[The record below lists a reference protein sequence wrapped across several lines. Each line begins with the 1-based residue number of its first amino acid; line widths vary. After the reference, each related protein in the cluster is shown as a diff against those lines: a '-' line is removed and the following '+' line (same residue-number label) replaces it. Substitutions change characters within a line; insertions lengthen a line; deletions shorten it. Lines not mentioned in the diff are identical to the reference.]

1 MSWEVQTMKS
11 KISFFN
17 AGLFKSTLRRFW
29 PLWTIHFAGWLLFLP
44 VLTLM
49 NNLGPNKSTDFI
61 FAICESAVFASSV
74 VAFIMAILAA
84 MAVFSFMYSSRST
97 GLIASLP
104 VRREAIFGSAWL
116 GGVFAV
122 LASNL
127 VIALL
132 TFLFSLDA
140 TINTALAFK
149 AAFTWLGV
157 YSMQFIL
164 FYGIASLTAVMTG
177 SIAVLP
183 ILYIIFNFL
192 VVGMETIIR
201 LDFSCLIW
209 GMSNSS
215 FDCVL
220 DFLSPLVYMLEKFT
234 PVLKYN
240 TPYAYDTYGLA
251 LQTRECISFTFDYWL
266 PSAIYCVVG
275 LVFSAAAL
283 MIFRRRRMESAG
295 DVIAVRC
302 MRPVFKYGVTVC
314 SALCGGLLL
323 YTVLFALFESRSA
336 SVFIMIL
343 SMIIFAFI
351 GYFGAKM
358 LLEKSFHVFRGSWVG
373 FIVVCCLCAV
383 FTLCCDLDV
392 CGIGAYVPK
401 EGSIKSITVYQTGSV
416 EDPAIIENYRQLHEK
431 IVSYKDE
438 YEHIVYSDDTES
450 IMFEYELKN
459 GRTVSREYTLPM
471 DDENVERYYELANT
485 PSLLLE
491 RFSPSIPADEEHCS
505 QAILYIGDNQIIDL
519 TPAQAIDFYRNA
531 LLPDI
536 KAGHKVIS
544 RTYDDIIATMYITF
558 EQEIDNSRYYDSQD
572 IVVEITT
579 DCTECIS
586 WIKDNLGIDIEEDT
600 QYYD

>member
-209 GMSNSS
+209 GMSNGS

-450 IMFEYELKN
+450 IMFEYKLKN

-485 PSLLLE
+485 PNLLLE

-558 EQEIDNSRYYDSQD
+558 EQAIDNSRYYDSQD

>member
-17 AGLFKSTLRRFW
+17 AGLFRSTLRRFW

-49 NNLGPNKSTDFI
+49 NNLGPNKSTNFI
-61 FAICESAVFASSV
+61 FAICENAVFASSV

-192 VVGMETIIR
+192 VVGMEAIIR

-209 GMSNSS
+209 GMSNGS

-220 DFLSPLVYMLEKFT
+220 DFLSPLFYMVGSFVPDVE
-234 PVLKYN
+234 YN
-240 TPYAYDTYGLA
+240 TPYVADTLGSL
-251 LQTRECISFTFDYWL
+251 LDRECVAVTYSHWL
-266 PSAIYCVVG
+266 PTVIYCLVG
-275 LVFSAAAL
+275 LIFSAAAL
-283 MIFRRRRMESAG
+283 MVFRKRRMESAG
-295 DVIAVRC
+295 EVVAVRC
-302 MRPVFKYGVTVC
+302 MHPVFKYGVTVC

-401 EGSIKSITVYQTGSV
+401 EGSIKSITVYQRGPV

-505 QAILYIGDNQIIDL
+505 QAILYIGDNQRIDL

>member
-1 MSWEVQTMKS
+1 MRS

-29 PLWTIHFAGWLLFLP
+29 PLWIIHFAGWLLFLP

-49 NNLGPNKSTDFI
+49 NNFGPNRSTDFI

-104 VRREAIFGSAWL
+104 VRREAIFGSTWL
-116 GGVFAV
+116 GGVFV
-122 LASNL
+122 IVGSNL

-132 TFLFSLDA
+132 TFLFSLGA
-140 TINTALAFK
+140 TTSAALAFK
-149 AAFTWLGV
+149 AVCIWLGV

-192 VVGMETIIR
+192 VVGMEAIIR

-209 GMSNSS
+209 GMSNGS

-220 DFLSPLVYMLEKFT
+220 DFLSPLFYMVGSFVPDVE
-234 PVLKYN
+234 YN
-240 TPYAYDTYGLA
+240 TPYVADTLGSL
-251 LQTRECISFTFDYWL
+251 LDRECVAVTYSHWL
-266 PSAIYCVVG
+266 PTVIYCLVG
-275 LVFSAAAL
+275 LIFSAAAL
-283 MIFRRRRMESAG
+283 MVFRKRRMESAG
-295 DVIAVRC
+295 DVVAVRC
-302 MRPVFKYGVTVC
+302 MHPVFKYGVTVC

-392 CGIGAYVPK
+392 LGIGSYVPK
-401 EGSIKSITVYQTGSV
+401 VSSVKSLNVNYAGRIVDPSV
-416 EDPAIIENYRQLHEK
+416 IEDYIQLHK
-431 IVSYKDE
+431 DIVSKKDRYENNSYADSYE
-438 YEHIVYSDDTES
+438 YVT
-450 IMFEYELKN
+450 FN
-459 GRTVSREYTLPM
+459 YTLKDDRTISRAYMLPF
-471 DDENVERYYELANT
+471 DDENAARYYGLSN
-485 PSLLLE
+485 SVSILLE

-505 QAILYIGDNQIIDL
+505 QAILYIGDNQRIDL

>member
-17 AGLFKSTLRRFW
+17 AGLFRSTLRRFW

-49 NNLGPNKSTDFI
+49 NNLGPNKSTKFI
-61 FAICESAVFASSV
+61 FTICESAVFASSV

-116 GGVFAV
+116 GGVFV
-122 LASNL
+122 IVGSNL

-132 TFLFSLDA
+132 TFLFSLGA
-140 TINTALAFK
+140 TTSAALAFK
-149 AAFTWLGV
+149 AVCIWLGV

-192 VVGMETIIR
+192 VVGMEAIIR

-209 GMSNSS
+209 GMSNGS

-220 DFLSPLVYMLEKFT
+220 DFLSPLFYMVGSFVPDVE
-234 PVLKYN
+234 YN
-240 TPYAYDTYGLA
+240 TPYVADTLGSL
-251 LQTRECISFTFDYWL
+251 LDRECVAVTYSHWL
-266 PSAIYCVVG
+266 PTVIYCLVG
-275 LVFSAAAL
+275 LIFSAAAL
-283 MIFRRRRMESAG
+283 MVFRKRRMESAG
-295 DVIAVRC
+295 DVVAVRC
-302 MRPVFKYGVTVC
+302 MHPVFKYGVTVC

-401 EGSIKSITVYQTGSV
+401 EGSIKSITVYQRGPV

>member
-17 AGLFKSTLRRFW
+17 AGLFRSTLRRFW

-49 NNLGPNKSTDFI
+49 NNFGPNRSTDFI
-61 FAICESAVFASSV
+61 FAICESAVFASPII
-74 VAFIMAILAA
+74 AFIMAILAA

-104 VRREAIFGSAWL
+104 VSREAIFGSTWL
-116 GGVFAV
+116 GGVFV
-122 LASNL
+122 IVGSNL

-132 TFLFSLDA
+132 TFLFSLGA
-140 TINTALAFK
+140 TTSAALAFK
-149 AAFTWLGV
+149 AVCIWLGV

-192 VVGMETIIR
+192 VVGMEAIIR

-209 GMSNSS
+209 GMSNGS

-220 DFLSPLVYMLEKFT
+220 DFLSPLFYMVGSFVPDVE
-234 PVLKYN
+234 YN
-240 TPYAYDTYGLA
+240 TPYVADTLGSL
-251 LQTRECISFTFDYWL
+251 LDRECVAVTYSHWL
-266 PSAIYCVVG
+266 PTVIYCLVG
-275 LVFSAAAL
+275 LIFSAAAL
-283 MIFRRRRMESAG
+283 MVFRKRRMESAG
-295 DVIAVRC
+295 DVVAVRC
-302 MRPVFKYGVTVC
+302 MHPVFKYGVTVC

-401 EGSIKSITVYQTGSV
+401 EGSIKSITVYQRGPV

>member
-17 AGLFKSTLRRFW
+17 AGLFRSTLRRFW

-104 VRREAIFGSAWL
+104 VRREAIFGSVWL

-192 VVGMETIIR
+192 AVGMETIIR

-209 GMSNSS
+209 GMSNGS

-450 IMFEYELKN
+450 IMFEYKLKN

>member
-1 MSWEVQTMKS
+1 MKS

-49 NNLGPNKSTDFI
+49 NNLGPNKSTNFI

-192 VVGMETIIR
+192 VVGMEAIIR

-209 GMSNSS
+209 GMSNDS

-220 DFLSPLVYMLEKFT
+220 DFLSPLVYMVGSFVPDVE
-234 PVLKYN
+234 YN
-240 TPYAYDTYGLA
+240 TPYVADTLGSL
-251 LQTRECISFTFDYWL
+251 LDRECVAVTYSHWL
-266 PSAIYCVVG
+266 PTVIYCLVG
-275 LVFSAAAL
+275 LIFSAAAL
-283 MIFRRRRMESAG
+283 MVFRKRRMESAG
-295 DVIAVRC
+295 DVVAVRC
-302 MRPVFKYGVTVC
+302 MHPVFKYGVTVC

-450 IMFEYELKN
+450 IMFEYKLKN

>member
-1 MSWEVQTMKS
+1 MKS

-49 NNLGPNKSTDFI
+49 NNFGPNRSTDFI

-132 TFLFSLDA
+132 TFLFSLGA

-192 VVGMETIIR
+192 AVGMEAIIR

-209 GMSNSS
+209 GMSNGS

-251 LQTRECISFTFDYWL
+251 LQTSECISFTFDYWL
-266 PSAIYCVVG
+266 PTVIYCLVG
-275 LVFSAAAL
+275 LIFSAAAL
-283 MIFRRRRMESAG
+283 MVFRKRRMESAG

-485 PSLLLE
+485 PNLLLE

-505 QAILYIGDNQIIDL
+505 QAILYIGDNQKIDL

>member
-17 AGLFKSTLRRFW
+17 AGLFRSTLRRFW

-49 NNLGPNKSTDFI
+49 NNLGPNKSTNFI

-104 VRREAIFGSAWL
+104 VRREAIFGSTWL
-116 GGVFAV
+116 GGVFV
-122 LASNL
+122 IVGSNL

-132 TFLFSLDA
+132 TFLFSLGA
-140 TINTALAFK
+140 TTSAALAFK
-149 AAFTWLGV
+149 AVCIWLGV

-192 VVGMETIIR
+192 VVGMEAIIR

-209 GMSNSS
+209 GMSNDS

-220 DFLSPLVYMLEKFT
+220 DFLSPLVYMLENFT

-251 LQTRECISFTFDYWL
+251 LQTSECISFTFNYWL

-295 DVIAVRC
+295 DVVAVRC
-302 MRPVFKYGVTVC
+302 MHPVFKYGVTVC

-450 IMFEYELKN
+450 IMFEYKLKN

-485 PSLLLE
+485 PNLLLE

-586 WIKDNLGIDIEEDT
+586 WIKDNLGIEIEEDT

>member
-17 AGLFKSTLRRFW
+17 AGLFRSTLRRFW

-49 NNLGPNKSTDFI
+49 NNLGPNKSTKFI
-61 FAICESAVFASSV
+61 FTICESAVFASPII
-74 VAFIMAILAA
+74 AFIMAILAA
-84 MAVFSFMYSSRST
+84 MAVFSFMYNSRST

-104 VRREAIFGSAWL
+104 VRREAIFCSTWL
-116 GGVFAV
+116 GGVFV
-122 LASNL
+122 IVGSNL

-132 TFLFSLDA
+132 TFLFSLGA
-140 TINTALAFK
+140 TTSAALAFK
-149 AAFTWLGV
+149 AVCIWLGV

-164 FYGIASLTAVMTG
+164 FFGIASLTAVMTG

-192 VVGMETIIR
+192 AVGMESIIR

-209 GMSNSS
+209 GMSNGS

-220 DFLSPLVYMLEKFT
+220 DFLSPLVYMVGSFVPDVE
-234 PVLKYN
+234 YN
-240 TPYAYDTYGLA
+240 TPYVADTLGSL
-251 LQTRECISFTFDYWL
+251 LDRECVAVTYSHWL
-266 PSAIYCVVG
+266 PTVIYCLVG
-275 LVFSAAAL
+275 LIFSAAAL
-283 MIFRRRRMESAG
+283 MVFRKRRMESAG
-295 DVIAVRC
+295 DVVAVRC
-302 MRPVFKYGVTVC
+302 MHPVFKYGVTVC

-450 IMFEYELKN
+450 IMFEYKLKN

-485 PSLLLE
+485 PNLLLE

-558 EQEIDNSRYYDSQD
+558 EQAIDNSRYYDSQD

-586 WIKDNLGIDIEEDT
+586 WIKDNLGIDIEEDA

>member
-17 AGLFKSTLRRFW
+17 AGLFRSTLRRFW

-49 NNLGPNKSTDFI
+49 NNLGPNRSTKFI
-61 FAICESAVFASSV
+61 FTICESAVFASSV

-132 TFLFSLDA
+132 TFLFSLGA

-192 VVGMETIIR
+192 AVGMETIIR

-209 GMSNSS
+209 GMSNGS

-220 DFLSPLVYMLEKFT
+220 DFLSPLVYMVGSFVPDVE
-234 PVLKYN
+234 YN
-240 TPYAYDTYGLA
+240 TPYVADTLGSL
-251 LQTRECISFTFDYWL
+251 LDRECVAVTYSHWL
-266 PSAIYCVVG
+266 PTVIYCLVG
-275 LVFSAAAL
+275 LIFSAAAL
-283 MIFRRRRMESAG
+283 MVFRKRRMESAG
-295 DVIAVRC
+295 DVVAVRC
-302 MRPVFKYGVTVC
+302 MHPVFKYGVTVC

-450 IMFEYELKN
+450 IMFEYKLKN

-485 PSLLLE
+485 PNLLLE

-505 QAILYIGDNQIIDL
+505 RAILYIGDNQIIDL

>member
-17 AGLFKSTLRRFW
+17 AGLFRSTLRRFW

-49 NNLGPNKSTDFI
+49 NNLGPNKSTKFI
-61 FAICESAVFASSV
+61 FTICESAVFASSV

-132 TFLFSLDA
+132 TFLFSLGA

-192 VVGMETIIR
+192 AVGMETIIR

-209 GMSNSS
+209 GMSNVS

-220 DFLSPLVYMLEKFT
+220 DFLSPLVYMVGSFVPDVE
-234 PVLKYN
+234 YN
-240 TPYAYDTYGLA
+240 TPYVADTLGSL
-251 LQTRECISFTFDYWL
+251 LDRECVAVTYSHWL
-266 PSAIYCVVG
+266 PTVIYCLVG
-275 LVFSAAAL
+275 LIFSAAAL
-283 MIFRRRRMESAG
+283 MVFRKRRMESAG
-295 DVIAVRC
+295 DVVAVRC
-302 MRPVFKYGVTVC
+302 MHPVFKYGVTVC

-450 IMFEYELKN
+450 IMFEYKLKN

>member
-17 AGLFKSTLRRFW
+17 AGLFRSTLRRFW

-49 NNLGPNKSTDFI
+49 NNLGPNKSTKFI
-61 FAICESAVFASSV
+61 FTICESAVFASSV

-192 VVGMETIIR
+192 AVGMESIIR

-209 GMSNSS
+209 GMSNGS

-220 DFLSPLVYMLEKFT
+220 DFLSPLVYMVGSFVPDVE
-234 PVLKYN
+234 YN
-240 TPYAYDTYGLA
+240 TPYVADTLGSL
-251 LQTRECISFTFDYWL
+251 LDRECVAVTYSHWL
-266 PSAIYCVVG
+266 PTVIYCLVG
-275 LVFSAAAL
+275 LIFSAAAL
-283 MIFRRRRMESAG
+283 MVFRKRRMESAG
-295 DVIAVRC
+295 DVVAVRC
-302 MRPVFKYGVTVC
+302 MHPVFKYGVTVC

-450 IMFEYELKN
+450 IMFEYKLKN

>member
-49 NNLGPNKSTDFI
+49 NNLGPNKSTKFI
-61 FAICESAVFASSV
+61 FTICESAVFASPII
-74 VAFIMAILAA
+74 AFIMAILAA
-84 MAVFSFMYSSRST
+84 MAVFSFMYNSRST

-104 VRREAIFGSAWL
+104 VRREAIFCSTWL
-116 GGVFAV
+116 GGVFV
-122 LASNL
+122 IVGSNL

-132 TFLFSLDA
+132 TFLFSLGA
-140 TINTALAFK
+140 TTSAALAFK
-149 AAFTWLGV
+149 AVCIWLGV

-164 FYGIASLTAVMTG
+164 FFGIASLTAVMTG

-192 VVGMETIIR
+192 AVGMESIIR

-209 GMSNSS
+209 GMSNGS

-220 DFLSPLVYMLEKFT
+220 DFLSPLVYMVGSFVPDVE
-234 PVLKYN
+234 YN
-240 TPYAYDTYGLA
+240 TPYVADTLGSL
-251 LQTRECISFTFDYWL
+251 LDRECVAVTYSHWL
-266 PSAIYCVVG
+266 PTVIYCLVG
-275 LVFSAAAL
+275 LIFSAAAL
-283 MIFRRRRMESAG
+283 MVFRKRRMESAG
-295 DVIAVRC
+295 DVVAVRC
-302 MRPVFKYGVTVC
+302 MHPVFKYGVTVC

-323 YTVLFALFESRSA
+323 YTVLFALFESSSA

-450 IMFEYELKN
+450 IMFEYKLKN

>member
-17 AGLFKSTLRRFW
+17 AGLFRSTLRRFW

-192 VVGMETIIR
+192 AVGMETIIR

-220 DFLSPLVYMLEKFT
+220 DFLSPLFYMVGSFVPDVE
-234 PVLKYN
+234 YN
-240 TPYAYDTYGLA
+240 TPYVADTLGSL
-251 LQTRECISFTFDYWL
+251 LDRECVAVTYSHWL
-266 PSAIYCVVG
+266 PTVIYCLVG
-275 LVFSAAAL
+275 LIFSAAAL

-295 DVIAVRC
+295 DVVAVRC

-401 EGSIKSITVYQTGSV
+401 EGSIKSITVYQRGPV

-558 EQEIDNSRYYDSQD
+558 EQAIDNSRYYDSQD

-586 WIKDNLGIDIEEDT
+586 WIKDNLGIDIEEDA

>member
-17 AGLFKSTLRRFW
+17 AGLFRSTLRRFW

-192 VVGMETIIR
+192 VVGMEAIIR

-209 GMSNSS
+209 GMSNGS

-220 DFLSPLVYMLEKFT
+220 DFLSPLFYMVGSFVPDVE
-234 PVLKYN
+234 YN
-240 TPYAYDTYGLA
+240 TPYVADTLGSL
-251 LQTRECISFTFDYWL
+251 LDRECVAVTYSHWL
-266 PSAIYCVVG
+266 PTVIYCLVG
-275 LVFSAAAL
+275 LIFSAAAL
-283 MIFRRRRMESAG
+283 MVFRKRRMESAG
-295 DVIAVRC
+295 DVVAVRC
-302 MRPVFKYGVTVC
+302 MHPVFKYGVTVC

-401 EGSIKSITVYQTGSV
+401 EGSIKSITVYQRGPV

-586 WIKDNLGIDIEEDT
+586 WIKDNLGIDIEDNT

>member
-1 MSWEVQTMKS
+1 MKS

-17 AGLFKSTLRRFW
+17 AGLFRSTLRRFW

-49 NNLGPNKSTDFI
+49 NNLGPNKSTKFI
-61 FAICESAVFASSV
+61 FTICESAVFASSV

-132 TFLFSLDA
+132 TFLFSLGA

-192 VVGMETIIR
+192 AVGMETIIR

-209 GMSNSS
+209 GMSNVS

-220 DFLSPLVYMLEKFT
+220 DFLSPLVYMLENFT

-240 TPYAYDTYGLA
+240 TPYTYDTYGLA
-251 LQTRECISFTFDYWL
+251 LQTSECISFTFDHWL

-295 DVIAVRC
+295 DVVAVRC

-392 CGIGAYVPK
+392 LGIGSYVPK
-401 EGSIKSITVYQTGSV
+401 GEQCQESKR
-416 EDPAIIENYRQLHEK
+416 ELRRQ
-431 IVSYKDE
+431 
-438 YEHIVYSDDTES
+438 
-450 IMFEYELKN
+450 
-459 GRTVSREYTLPM
+459 
-471 DDENVERYYELANT
+471 
-485 PSLLLE
+485 
-491 RFSPSIPADEEHCS
+491 
-505 QAILYIGDNQIIDL
+505 
-519 TPAQAIDFYRNA
+519 
-531 LLPDI
+531 
-536 KAGHKVIS
+536 
-544 RTYDDIIATMYITF
+544 
-558 EQEIDNSRYYDSQD
+558 DS
-572 IVVEITT
+572 
-579 DCTECIS
+579 
-586 WIKDNLGIDIEEDT
+586 
-600 QYYD
+600 

>member
-17 AGLFKSTLRRFW
+17 AGLFRSTLRRFW

-49 NNLGPNKSTDFI
+49 NNFGPNRSTDFI
-61 FAICESAVFASSV
+61 FAICESAVFASPII
-74 VAFIMAILAA
+74 AFIMAILAA
-84 MAVFSFMYSSRST
+84 MAVFSFMYNSRST

-104 VRREAIFGSAWL
+104 VRREAIFCSTWL
-116 GGVFAV
+116 GGVFV
-122 LASNL
+122 IVGSNL

-132 TFLFSLDA
+132 TFLFSLGA
-140 TINTALAFK
+140 TTSAALAFK
-149 AAFTWLGV
+149 AVCIWLGV

-164 FYGIASLTAVMTG
+164 FFGIASLTAVMTG

-192 VVGMETIIR
+192 AVGMESIIR

-209 GMSNSS
+209 GMSNGS

-220 DFLSPLVYMLEKFT
+220 DFLSPLVYMVGSFVPDVE
-234 PVLKYN
+234 YN
-240 TPYAYDTYGLA
+240 TPYVADTLGSL
-251 LQTRECISFTFDYWL
+251 LDRECVAVTYSHWL
-266 PSAIYCVVG
+266 PTVIYCLVG
-275 LVFSAAAL
+275 LIFSAAAL
-283 MIFRRRRMESAG
+283 MVFRKRRMESAG
-295 DVIAVRC
+295 DVVAVRC
-302 MRPVFKYGVTVC
+302 MHPVFKYGVTVC

-401 EGSIKSITVYQTGSV
+401 EGSIKSITVYQRGPV

-544 RTYDDIIATMYITF
+544 RTNDDIIATMYITF
-558 EQEIDNSRYYDSQD
+558 EQEIDNSRYYDSQE

-579 DCTECIS
+579 GCTECIS

>member
-17 AGLFKSTLRRFW
+17 AGLFRSTLRRFW

-192 VVGMETIIR
+192 AVGMETIIR

-220 DFLSPLVYMLEKFT
+220 DFLSPLFYMVGSFVPDVE
-234 PVLKYN
+234 YN
-240 TPYAYDTYGLA
+240 TPYVADTLGSL
-251 LQTRECISFTFDYWL
+251 LDRECVAVTYSHWL
-266 PSAIYCVVG
+266 PTVIYCLVG
-275 LVFSAAAL
+275 LIFSAAAL

-295 DVIAVRC
+295 DVVAVRC

-401 EGSIKSITVYQTGSV
+401 EGSIKSITVYQRGPV

-544 RTYDDIIATMYITF
+544 RTYDDIIATMYITY

-586 WIKDNLGIDIEEDT
+586 WVKDNLGIDIEEDT
-600 QYYD
+600 QFYD

>member
-17 AGLFKSTLRRFW
+17 AGLFRSTLRRFW

-49 NNLGPNKSTDFI
+49 NNLGPNRSTNFI
-61 FAICESAVFASSV
+61 FAICENAVFASSV

-84 MAVFSFMYSSRST
+84 MAVFSFMYNSRST

-132 TFLFSLDA
+132 TFLFSLGA

-192 VVGMETIIR
+192 AVGMESIIR

-209 GMSNSS
+209 GMSNGS

-220 DFLSPLVYMLEKFT
+220 DFLSPLVYMVGSFV
-234 PVLKYN
+234 PDVKYN
-240 TPYAYDTYGLA
+240 TPYVADTLGSL
-251 LQTRECISFTFDYWL
+251 LDRECVAVTYSHWL
-266 PSAIYCVVG
+266 PTVIYCLVG
-275 LVFSAAAL
+275 LIFSAAAL
-283 MIFRRRRMESAG
+283 MVFRKRRMESAG
-295 DVIAVRC
+295 DVVAVRC
-302 MRPVFKYGVTVC
+302 MHPVFKYGVTVC

-450 IMFEYELKN
+450 IMFEYKLKN

-485 PSLLLE
+485 PNLLLE

-579 DCTECIS
+579 DCTKCIS

>member
-29 PLWTIHFAGWLLFLP
+29 PLWIIHFAGWLLFLP

-49 NNLGPNKSTDFI
+49 NNFGPNRSTDFI
-61 FAICESAVFASSV
+61 FAICESAVFASPII
-74 VAFIMAILAA
+74 AFIMAILAA

-104 VRREAIFGSAWL
+104 VRREAIFGSVWL

-323 YTVLFALFESRSA
+323 YTVLFALFESRSV

-558 EQEIDNSRYYDSQD
+558 EQAIDNSRYYDSQD

-586 WIKDNLGIDIEEDT
+586 WIKANLGIDIEEDA

>member
-1 MSWEVQTMKS
+1 MSWEVQTMRS

-17 AGLFKSTLRRFW
+17 AGLFRSTLRRFW

-49 NNLGPNKSTDFI
+49 NNLGPNKSTNFI

-104 VRREAIFGSAWL
+104 VRREAIFCSTWL
-116 GGVFAV
+116 GGVFV
-122 LASNL
+122 IVGSNL

-132 TFLFSLDA
+132 TFLFSLGA
-140 TINTALAFK
+140 TTSAALAFK
-149 AAFTWLGV
+149 AVCIWLGV

-164 FYGIASLTAVMTG
+164 FFGIASLTAVMTG

-192 VVGMETIIR
+192 AVGMEAIIR

-209 GMSNSS
+209 GMSNGS

-220 DFLSPLVYMLEKFT
+220 DFLSPLFYMVGSFVPDVE
-234 PVLKYN
+234 YN
-240 TPYAYDTYGLA
+240 TPYVADTLGSL
-251 LQTRECISFTFDYWL
+251 LDRECVAVTYSHWL
-266 PSAIYCVVG
+266 PTVIYCLVG
-275 LVFSAAAL
+275 LIFSAAAL
-283 MIFRRRRMESAG
+283 MVFRKRRMESAG
-295 DVIAVRC
+295 DVVAVRC
-302 MRPVFKYGVTVC
+302 MHPVFKYGVTVC

-401 EGSIKSITVYQTGSV
+401 EGSIKSITVYQRGPV

-505 QAILYIGDNQIIDL
+505 QAILYIGDNQRIDL

>member
-17 AGLFKSTLRRFW
+17 AGLFRSTLRRFW

-192 VVGMETIIR
+192 AVGMETIIR

-209 GMSNSS
+209 GMSNGS

-220 DFLSPLVYMLEKFT
+220 DFLSPLFYMVGSFVPDVE
-234 PVLKYN
+234 YN
-240 TPYAYDTYGLA
+240 TPYVADTLGSL
-251 LQTRECISFTFDYWL
+251 LDRECVAVTYSHWL
-266 PSAIYCVVG
+266 PTVIYCLVG
-275 LVFSAAAL
+275 LIFSAAAL
-283 MIFRRRRMESAG
+283 MVFRKRRMESAG
-295 DVIAVRC
+295 DVVAVRC
-302 MRPVFKYGVTVC
+302 MHPVFKYGVTVC

-401 EGSIKSITVYQTGSV
+401 EGSIKSITVYQRGPV

-572 IVVEITT
+572 IVIEITT

>member
-17 AGLFKSTLRRFW
+17 AGLFRSTLRRFW

-192 VVGMETIIR
+192 AVGMETIIR

-220 DFLSPLVYMLEKFT
+220 DFLSPLFYMVGSFVPDVE
-234 PVLKYN
+234 YN
-240 TPYAYDTYGLA
+240 TPYVADTLGSL
-251 LQTRECISFTFDYWL
+251 LDRECVAVTYSHWL
-266 PSAIYCVVG
+266 PTVIYCLVG
-275 LVFSAAAL
+275 LIFSAAAL

-295 DVIAVRC
+295 DVVAVRC

-401 EGSIKSITVYQTGSV
+401 EGSIKSITVYQRGPV

-544 RTYDDIIATMYITF
+544 RTYDDIIATMYITY

-586 WIKDNLGIDIEEDT
+586 WVKDNLGIDIEEDT

>member
-1 MSWEVQTMKS
+1 MKS

-17 AGLFKSTLRRFW
+17 AGLFRSTLRRFW

-49 NNLGPNKSTDFI
+49 NNLGPNKSTNFI
-61 FAICESAVFASSV
+61 FAICENAVFASPII
-74 VAFIMAILAA
+74 AFIMAILAA
-84 MAVFSFMYSSRST
+84 MAVFSFMYNSRST

-104 VRREAIFGSAWL
+104 VRREAIFCSTWL
-116 GGVFAV
+116 GGVFV
-122 LASNL
+122 IVGSNL

-132 TFLFSLDA
+132 TFLFSLGA
-140 TINTALAFK
+140 TTSAALAFK
-149 AAFTWLGV
+149 AVCIWLGV

-164 FYGIASLTAVMTG
+164 FFGIASLTAVMTG

-192 VVGMETIIR
+192 AVGMESIIR

-209 GMSNSS
+209 GMSNGS

-220 DFLSPLVYMLEKFT
+220 DFLSPLVYMVGSFVPDVE
-234 PVLKYN
+234 YN
-240 TPYAYDTYGLA
+240 TPYVADTLGSL
-251 LQTRECISFTFDYWL
+251 LDRECVAVTYSHWL
-266 PSAIYCVVG
+266 PTVIYCLVG
-275 LVFSAAAL
+275 LIFSAAAL
-283 MIFRRRRMESAG
+283 MVFRKRRMESAG
-295 DVIAVRC
+295 DVVAVRC
-302 MRPVFKYGVTVC
+302 MHPVFKYGVTVC

-392 CGIGAYVPK
+392 LGIGSYVLK
-401 EGSIKSITVYQTGSV
+401 VSSVKSLNVNYAGRIVDPSV
-416 EDPAIIENYRQLHEK
+416 IEDYIQLHK
-431 IVSYKDE
+431 DIVSKKDRYENISYADSYE
-438 YEHIVYSDDTES
+438 YVT
-450 IMFEYELKN
+450 FN
-459 GRTVSREYTLPM
+459 YTLKDDRIISRAYRLPF
-471 DDENVERYYELANT
+471 DDENAARYYGLSN
-485 PSLLLE
+485 SVSILLE

-505 QAILYIGDNQIIDL
+505 QAILYIGDNQRIDL

>member
-17 AGLFKSTLRRFW
+17 AGLFRSTLRRFW

-49 NNLGPNKSTDFI
+49 NNFGPNRSTDFI
-61 FAICESAVFASSV
+61 FAICESAVFASPII
-74 VAFIMAILAA
+74 AFIMAILAA

-104 VRREAIFGSAWL
+104 VSREAIFGSTWL
-116 GGVFAV
+116 GGVFV
-122 LASNL
+122 IVGSNL

-132 TFLFSLDA
+132 TFLFSLGA
-140 TINTALAFK
+140 TTSAALAFK
-149 AAFTWLGV
+149 AVCIWLGV

-192 VVGMETIIR
+192 VVGMEAIIR

-209 GMSNSS
+209 GMSNGS

-220 DFLSPLVYMLEKFT
+220 DFLSPLFYMVGSFVPDVE
-234 PVLKYN
+234 YN
-240 TPYAYDTYGLA
+240 TPYVADTLGSL
-251 LQTRECISFTFDYWL
+251 LDRECVAVTYSHWL
-266 PSAIYCVVG
+266 PTVIYCLVG
-275 LVFSAAAL
+275 LIFSAAAL
-283 MIFRRRRMESAG
+283 MVFRKRRMESAG
-295 DVIAVRC
+295 DVVAVRC
-302 MRPVFKYGVTVC
+302 MHPVFKYGVTVC

-401 EGSIKSITVYQTGSV
+401 EGSIKSITVYQRGPV

-505 QAILYIGDNQIIDL
+505 QAILYIGDNQRIDL

>member
-17 AGLFKSTLRRFW
+17 AGLFRSTLRRFW

-192 VVGMETIIR
+192 AVGMETIIR

-209 GMSNSS
+209 GMSNGS

-220 DFLSPLVYMLEKFT
+220 DFLSPLVYMLENFT

-251 LQTRECISFTFDYWL
+251 LQTNECISFTFNHWL

-450 IMFEYELKN
+450 IMFEYKLKN

-485 PSLLLE
+485 PNLLLE

-505 QAILYIGDNQIIDL
+505 RAILYIGDNQIIDL

-558 EQEIDNSRYYDSQD
+558 EQAIDNSRYYDSQD

-586 WIKDNLGIDIEEDT
+586 WIKDNLGIDIEEDA

>member
-17 AGLFKSTLRRFW
+17 AGLFRSTLRRFW

-49 NNLGPNKSTDFI
+49 NNLGPNKSTNFI

-104 VRREAIFGSAWL
+104 VRREAIFGSTWL
-116 GGVFAV
+116 GGVFV
-122 LASNL
+122 IVGSNL

-132 TFLFSLDA
+132 TFLFSLGA
-140 TINTALAFK
+140 TTSAALAFK
-149 AAFTWLGV
+149 AVCIWLGV

-192 VVGMETIIR
+192 AVGMEAIIR

-209 GMSNSS
+209 GMSNGS

-220 DFLSPLVYMLEKFT
+220 DFLSPLFYMVGSFVPDVE
-234 PVLKYN
+234 YN
-240 TPYAYDTYGLA
+240 TPYVADTLGSL
-251 LQTRECISFTFDYWL
+251 LDRECVAVTYSHWL
-266 PSAIYCVVG
+266 PTVIYCLVG
-275 LVFSAAAL
+275 LIFSAAAL
-283 MIFRRRRMESAG
+283 MVFRKRRMESAG
-295 DVIAVRC
+295 DVVAVRC
-302 MRPVFKYGVTVC
+302 MHPVFKYGVTVC

-401 EGSIKSITVYQTGSV
+401 EGSIKSITVYQRGPV

-505 QAILYIGDNQIIDL
+505 QAILYIGDNQRIDL

-586 WIKDNLGIDIEEDT
+586 WIKDNLGIEIEEDT

>member
-17 AGLFKSTLRRFW
+17 AGLFRSTLRRFW

-49 NNLGPNKSTDFI
+49 NNLGPNKSTNFI

-84 MAVFSFMYSSRST
+84 MAGFSFMYSSRST

-104 VRREAIFGSAWL
+104 VRREAIFGSTWL
-116 GGVFAV
+116 GGVFV
-122 LASNL
+122 IVGSNL

-132 TFLFSLDA
+132 TFLFSLGA
-140 TINTALAFK
+140 TTSAALAFK
-149 AAFTWLGV
+149 AVCIWLGV

-192 VVGMETIIR
+192 VVGMEDIIR

-209 GMSNSS
+209 GMSNDS

-220 DFLSPLVYMLEKFT
+220 DFLSPLVYMLENFT

-251 LQTRECISFTFDYWL
+251 LQTSECISFTFNYWL

-295 DVIAVRC
+295 DVVAVRC
-302 MRPVFKYGVTVC
+302 MHPVFKYGVTVC

-401 EGSIKSITVYQTGSV
+401 EGSIKSITVYQRGPV

-505 QAILYIGDNQIIDL
+505 QAILYIGDNQRIDL

>member
-17 AGLFKSTLRRFW
+17 AGLFRSTLRRFW
-29 PLWTIHFAGWLLFLP
+29 PLWIIHFAGWLLFLP

-49 NNLGPNKSTDFI
+49 NNLGPNKSTNFI
-61 FAICESAVFASSV
+61 FAICENAVFASSV

-132 TFLFSLDA
+132 TFLFSLGA
-140 TINTALAFK
+140 NINTALAFK

-192 VVGMETIIR
+192 AVGMETIIR

-209 GMSNSS
+209 GMSNVS

-220 DFLSPLVYMLEKFT
+220 DFLSPLVYMLENFT

-251 LQTRECISFTFDYWL
+251 LQTNECISFTFNHWL
-266 PSAIYCVVG
+266 PSAIYFVVG

-283 MIFRRRRMESAG
+283 MIFRKRRMESAG
-295 DVIAVRC
+295 DVVAVRC
-302 MRPVFKYGVTVC
+302 MHPVFKYGVTVC

-323 YTVLFALFESRSA
+323 YTALFALFESRSA

-450 IMFEYELKN
+450 IMFEYKLKN

-485 PSLLLE
+485 PNLLLE

-505 QAILYIGDNQIIDL
+505 RAILYIGDNQIIDL

-558 EQEIDNSRYYDSQD
+558 EQAIDNSRYYDSQD

-586 WIKDNLGIDIEEDT
+586 WIKDNLGIDIEEDA

>member
-1 MSWEVQTMKS
+1 MKS

-29 PLWTIHFAGWLLFLP
+29 PLWIIHFAGWLLFLP

-49 NNLGPNKSTDFI
+49 NNFGPNRSTDFI
-61 FAICESAVFASSV
+61 FAICESAVFASPII
-74 VAFIMAILAA
+74 AFIMAILAA

-116 GGVFAV
+116 GGMFAV

-132 TFLFSLDA
+132 TFLFSLGA
-140 TINTALAFK
+140 TTSAALAFK
-149 AAFTWLGV
+149 AVCIWLGV

-192 VVGMETIIR
+192 AVGMEAIIR

-209 GMSNSS
+209 GMSNGS

-220 DFLSPLVYMLEKFT
+220 DFLSPLFYMVGSFVPDVE
-234 PVLKYN
+234 YN
-240 TPYAYDTYGLA
+240 TPYVADTLGSL
-251 LQTRECISFTFDYWL
+251 LDRECVAVTYSHWL
-266 PSAIYCVVG
+266 PTVIYCLVG
-275 LVFSAAAL
+275 LIFSAAAL
-283 MIFRRRRMESAG
+283 MVFRKRRMESAG
-295 DVIAVRC
+295 DVVAVRC
-302 MRPVFKYGVTVC
+302 MHPVFKYGVTVC

-392 CGIGAYVPK
+392 LGIGSYVPK
-401 EGSIKSITVYQTGSV
+401 VSSVKSLNVNYAGRIVDPSV
-416 EDPAIIENYRQLHEK
+416 IEDYIQLHK
-431 IVSYKDE
+431 DIVSKKDRYENNSYADSYE
-438 YEHIVYSDDTES
+438 YVT
-450 IMFEYELKN
+450 FN
-459 GRTVSREYTLPM
+459 YTLKDDRTISRAYMLPF
-471 DDENVERYYELANT
+471 DDENAARYYGLSN
-485 PSLLLE
+485 SVSILLE

-505 QAILYIGDNQIIDL
+505 QAILYIGDNQRIDL

-536 KAGHKVIS
+536 KAGHKVSS

>member
-17 AGLFKSTLRRFW
+17 AGLFRSTLRRFW

-49 NNLGPNKSTDFI
+49 NNLGPNKSTKFI
-61 FAICESAVFASSV
+61 FTICESAVFASSV

-116 GGVFAV
+116 GGVFV
-122 LASNL
+122 IVGSNL

-132 TFLFSLDA
+132 TFLFSLGA
-140 TINTALAFK
+140 TTSAALAFK
-149 AAFTWLGV
+149 AVCIWLGV

-164 FYGIASLTAVMTG
+164 FFGIASLTAVMTG

-192 VVGMETIIR
+192 AVGMESIIR

-209 GMSNSS
+209 GMSNGS

-220 DFLSPLVYMLEKFT
+220 DFLSPLVYMVGSFVPDVE
-234 PVLKYN
+234 YN
-240 TPYAYDTYGLA
+240 TPYVADTLGSL
-251 LQTRECISFTFDYWL
+251 LDRECVAVTYSHWL
-266 PSAIYCVVG
+266 PTVIYCLVG
-275 LVFSAAAL
+275 LIFSAAAL
-283 MIFRRRRMESAG
+283 MVFRKRRMESAG
-295 DVIAVRC
+295 DVVAVRC
-302 MRPVFKYGVTVC
+302 MHPVFKYGVTVC

-358 LLEKSFHVFRGSWVG
+358 LLEKSFHVFRGNWVG

-450 IMFEYELKN
+450 IMFEYKLKN

-485 PSLLLE
+485 PNLLLE

-558 EQEIDNSRYYDSQD
+558 EQAIDNSRYYDSQE

-586 WIKDNLGIDIEEDT
+586 WIKDNLGIDIEEE
-600 QYYD
+600 YYD

>member
-1 MSWEVQTMKS
+1 MKS

-29 PLWTIHFAGWLLFLP
+29 PLWIIHFAGWLLFLP

-49 NNLGPNKSTDFI
+49 NNFGPNRSTDFI
-61 FAICESAVFASSV
+61 FAICESAVFASPII
-74 VAFIMAILAA
+74 AFIMAILAA

-104 VRREAIFGSAWL
+104 VRREAIFGSTWL
-116 GGVFAV
+116 GGVFV
-122 LASNL
+122 IVGSNL

-132 TFLFSLDA
+132 TFLFSLGA
-140 TINTALAFK
+140 TTSAALAFK
-149 AAFTWLGV
+149 AVCIWLGV

-192 VVGMETIIR
+192 VVGMEAIIR

-209 GMSNSS
+209 GMSNGS

-220 DFLSPLVYMLEKFT
+220 DFLSPLFYIVGSFVPDVE
-234 PVLKYN
+234 YN
-240 TPYAYDTYGLA
+240 TPYVADTLGSL
-251 LQTRECISFTFDYWL
+251 LDRECVAVTYSHWL
-266 PSAIYCVVG
+266 PTVIYCLVG
-275 LVFSAAAL
+275 LIFSAAAL
-283 MIFRRRRMESAG
+283 MVFRKRRMESAG
-295 DVIAVRC
+295 DVVAVRC
-302 MRPVFKYGVTVC
+302 MHPVFKYGVTVC

-392 CGIGAYVPK
+392 LGIGSYVPK
-401 EGSIKSITVYQTGSV
+401 VSSVKSLNVNYAGRIVDPSV
-416 EDPAIIENYRQLHEK
+416 IEDYIQLHK
-431 IVSYKDE
+431 DIVSKKDRYENISYADSYE
-438 YEHIVYSDDTES
+438 YVT
-450 IMFEYELKN
+450 FN
-459 GRTVSREYTLPM
+459 YTLKDDRIISRAYRLPF
-471 DDENVERYYELANT
+471 DDENAARYYGLSN
-485 PSLLLE
+485 SVSILLE
-491 RFSPSIPADEEHCS
+491 RFSPSITADEEHCS
-505 QAILYIGDNQIIDL
+505 QAILYIGDNQRIDL

-544 RTYDDIIATMYITF
+544 RTNDDIIATMYITF
-558 EQEIDNSRYYDSQD
+558 EQEIDNSRYYDSQE

-579 DCTECIS
+579 GCTECIS

>member
-17 AGLFKSTLRRFW
+17 AGLFRSTLRRFW

-49 NNLGPNKSTDFI
+49 NNLGPNKSTNFI
-61 FAICESAVFASSV
+61 FAICENAVFASSV

-192 VVGMETIIR
+192 AVGMESIIR

-209 GMSNSS
+209 GMSNGS

-220 DFLSPLVYMLEKFT
+220 DFLSPLVYMVGSFVPDVE
-234 PVLKYN
+234 YN
-240 TPYAYDTYGLA
+240 TPYVADTLGSL
-251 LQTRECISFTFDYWL
+251 LDRECVAVTYSHWL
-266 PSAIYCVVG
+266 PTVIYCLVG
-275 LVFSAAAL
+275 LIFSAAAL
-283 MIFRRRRMESAG
+283 MVFRKRRMESAG
-295 DVIAVRC
+295 DVVAVRC
-302 MRPVFKYGVTVC
+302 MHPVFKYGVTVC

-450 IMFEYELKN
+450 IMFEYKLKN

-558 EQEIDNSRYYDSQD
+558 EQEIDNSRYYDSQE

>member
-61 FAICESAVFASSV
+61 FAICESAVFASPII
-74 VAFIMAILAA
+74 AFIMAILAA

-192 VVGMETIIR
+192 AVGMESIIR

-209 GMSNSS
+209 GMSNGS

-220 DFLSPLVYMLEKFT
+220 DFLSPLVYMVGSFVPDVE
-234 PVLKYN
+234 YN
-240 TPYAYDTYGLA
+240 TPYVADTLGSL
-251 LQTRECISFTFDYWL
+251 LDRECVAVTYSHWL
-266 PSAIYCVVG
+266 PTVIYCLVG
-275 LVFSAAAL
+275 LIFSAAAL
-283 MIFRRRRMESAG
+283 MVFRKRRMESAG
-295 DVIAVRC
+295 DVVAVRC
-302 MRPVFKYGVTVC
+302 MHTVFKYGVTVC

-323 YTVLFALFESRSA
+323 YTVLFPLFESRSA

-450 IMFEYELKN
+450 IMFEYKLKN

>member
-17 AGLFKSTLRRFW
+17 AGLFRSTLRRFW

-104 VRREAIFGSAWL
+104 VRREAIFGSVWL

-192 VVGMETIIR
+192 AVGMETIIR

-209 GMSNSS
+209 GMSNGS

-220 DFLSPLVYMLEKFT
+220 DFLSPLVYMVGSFVPDVE
-234 PVLKYN
+234 YN
-240 TPYAYDTYGLA
+240 TPYVADTLGSL
-251 LQTRECISFTFDYWL
+251 LDRECVAVTYSHWL
-266 PSAIYCVVG
+266 PTVIYCLVG
-275 LVFSAAAL
+275 LIFSAAAL
-283 MIFRRRRMESAG
+283 MVFRKRRMESAG
-295 DVIAVRC
+295 DVVAVRC

-450 IMFEYELKN
+450 IMFEYKLKN

-505 QAILYIGDNQIIDL
+505 QAILYIGDNQRIDL

-544 RTYDDIIATMYITF
+544 RTNDDIIATMYITF
-558 EQEIDNSRYYDSQD
+558 EQEIDNSRYYDSQE

>member
-17 AGLFKSTLRRFW
+17 AGLFRSTLRRFW

-49 NNLGPNKSTDFI
+49 NNLGPNKSTNFI

-104 VRREAIFGSAWL
+104 VRREAIFCSTWL
-116 GGVFAV
+116 GGVFV
-122 LASNL
+122 IVGSNL

-132 TFLFSLDA
+132 TFLFSLGA
-140 TINTALAFK
+140 TTSAALAFK
-149 AAFTWLGV
+149 AVCIWLGV

-164 FYGIASLTAVMTG
+164 FFGIASLTAVMTG

-192 VVGMETIIR
+192 AVGMEAIIR

-209 GMSNSS
+209 GMSNGS

-220 DFLSPLVYMLEKFT
+220 DFLSPLFYMVGSFVPDVE
-234 PVLKYN
+234 YN
-240 TPYAYDTYGLA
+240 TPYVADTLGSL
-251 LQTRECISFTFDYWL
+251 LDRECVAVTYSHWL
-266 PSAIYCVVG
+266 PTVIYCLVG
-275 LVFSAAAL
+275 LIFSAAAL
-283 MIFRRRRMESAG
+283 MVFRKRRMESAG
-295 DVIAVRC
+295 DVVAVRC
-302 MRPVFKYGVTVC
+302 MHPVFKYGVTVC

-392 CGIGAYVPK
+392 LGIGAYVPK
-401 EGSIKSITVYQTGSV
+401 EGSIKSITVYQRGPV

-485 PSLLLE
+485 PNLLLE

-505 QAILYIGDNQIIDL
+505 QAILYIGDNQRIDL

>member
-17 AGLFKSTLRRFW
+17 AGLFRSTLRRFW

-49 NNLGPNKSTDFI
+49 NNLGPNKSTNFI

-84 MAVFSFMYSSRST
+84 MVVFSFMYSSRST

-104 VRREAIFGSAWL
+104 VRREAIFGSTWL
-116 GGVFAV
+116 GGVFV
-122 LASNL
+122 IVGSNL

-132 TFLFSLDA
+132 TFLFSLGA
-140 TINTALAFK
+140 TTSAALAFK
-149 AAFTWLGV
+149 AVCIWLGV

-164 FYGIASLTAVMTG
+164 FFGIASLTAVMTG

-192 VVGMETIIR
+192 AVGMEAIIR

-209 GMSNSS
+209 GMSNGS

-220 DFLSPLVYMLEKFT
+220 DFLSPLFYMVGSFVPDVE
-234 PVLKYN
+234 YN
-240 TPYAYDTYGLA
+240 TPYVADTLGSL
-251 LQTRECISFTFDYWL
+251 LDRECVAVTYSHWL
-266 PSAIYCVVG
+266 PTVIYCLVG
-275 LVFSAAAL
+275 LIFSAAAL
-283 MIFRRRRMESAG
+283 MVFRKRRMESAG
-295 DVIAVRC
+295 DVVAVRC
-302 MRPVFKYGVTVC
+302 MHPVFKYGVTVC

-401 EGSIKSITVYQTGSV
+401 EGSIKSITVYQRGPV

-505 QAILYIGDNQIIDL
+505 QAILYIGDNQRIDL